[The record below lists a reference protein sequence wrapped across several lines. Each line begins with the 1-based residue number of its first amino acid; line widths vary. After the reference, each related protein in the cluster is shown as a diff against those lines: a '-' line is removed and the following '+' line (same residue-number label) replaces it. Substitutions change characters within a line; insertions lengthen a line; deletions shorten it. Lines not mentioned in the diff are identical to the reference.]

1 MSTRSFI
8 FCLVVSLM
16 VVALAAA
23 VIVLFAAQSTTG
35 WSLLLVGVLIA
46 SVASVQAGVSGKWAA
61 VPVPVPVPVQDKQ
74 S

>member
-8 FCLVVSLM
+8 FCLAVSL
-16 VVALAAA
+16 VVIALAAT
-23 VIVLFAAQSTTG
+23 VMVLFAAQSSTG

-46 SVASVQAGVSGKWAA
+46 GIASVQAGVAGKWAT
-61 VPVPVPVPVQDKQ
+61 VPVQGVKQ